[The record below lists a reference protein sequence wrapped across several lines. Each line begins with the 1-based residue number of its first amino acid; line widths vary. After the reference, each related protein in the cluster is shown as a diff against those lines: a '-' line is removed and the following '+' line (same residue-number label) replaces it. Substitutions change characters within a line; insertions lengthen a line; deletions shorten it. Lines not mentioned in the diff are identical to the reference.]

1 MIKFLNSKD
10 VIDALFY
17 IFYKEP
23 PGLYKNYPTL
33 AASRSSSY
41 RRKPVVIV
49 GISEIIQEHNTFT
62 RIQFFY

>member
-41 RRKPVVIV
+41 RISSSIV
-49 GISEIIQEHNTFT
+49 SISEIIQEHNTFT
-62 RIQFFY
+62 RIQFFN

>member
-41 RRKPVVIV
+41 RISSSIV
-49 GISEIIQEHNTFT
+49 SISEIIQEHNAITG
-62 RIQFFY
+62 IQFFN